1 MSKKFT
7 ICISYE
13 GNFKTDEKR
22 SLEEFQFRANQFY
35 ANDLLKLRGVISLN
49 EILHI
54 FYCSKNY
61 SYRWGWELRKHGFV
75 DVKLIRNPT
84 NDHVWYLKFTAFDIV
99 G

>member
-1 MSKKFT
+1 MNKKFT
-7 ICISYE
+7 ICVPYE
-13 GNFKTDEKR
+13 GNFKTDETK
-22 SLEEFQFRANQFY
+22 SLEYFALCTHQNY

-54 FYCSKNY
+54 FYYSKNY
-61 SYRWGWELRKHGFV
+61 SYRWGWDLRKHGFV